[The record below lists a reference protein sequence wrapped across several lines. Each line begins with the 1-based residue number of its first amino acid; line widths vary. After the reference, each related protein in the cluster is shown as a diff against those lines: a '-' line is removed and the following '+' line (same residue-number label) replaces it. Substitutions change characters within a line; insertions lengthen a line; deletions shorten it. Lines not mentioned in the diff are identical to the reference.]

1 MKKKEQDK
9 KYTIRISQ
17 EIHDLLLELKEEYG
31 TLENGLSK
39 IFKQWKET
47 RRE

>member
-31 TLENGLSK
+31 TLENGLRK
-39 IFKQWKET
+39 IFEQWKE
-47 RRE
+47 RRKK